1 MAVLE
6 FYSEEDAQVAHEEN
20 HCTELEGKT
29 ISVSIDNV
37 ARRPS
42 RSHEFSPSAPAFVPG
57 GGSGFTSRSMNAEAA
72 SFTPPP
78 PRPPTTGPLN
88 HQQAGPIINVPGSNL
103 QYSASTATYIDPC
116 NLFCKDIDP
125 AMSSSD
131 LFEAFRKFGKIV
143 SARVMRDDAG
153 NSREFGFVSFTQAED
168 ASRALHAMHNTTFG
182 VKTMTV
188 RLHEPKRM
196 RQEKLANKFG
206 GKSKEAGDSSPVLG
220 SGDGEGSETRG
231 SPAGTPGPEGK
242 KMERRQSNSY
252 FKAALAS
259 ENGQVDAAQLS
270 ALSYVVRNEVIS
282 GEFNK
287 RVKELPGMK
296 PENVDSIVA
305 ELAQLKLSEAVTALN
320 TPIELISRV
329 TEIRDRQ
336 EANAAGAPAAGGL
349 LSAPIVP
356 SGGGGDSSSMMS
368 SSPAT
373 GKERER
379 LLKAITA
386 LTLPAGTQVED
397 ITDMLVSLP
406 KKERAMALFNSEFL
420 RTKVD
425 EAREIL
431 EMNDEEGVEQGAAL
445 AASQSAKA
453 VKGAAVTSET
463 TDSTNAATTSS
474 SSTHTLA
481 SLARLP
487 AAEIVRLAS
496 APQSAGSGGLPLPK
510 ADPSIVA
517 ETDTFIDGLMSS
529 SPEDQKQKVSPGA
542 VSPFFLLLISFVPS
556 PAICT
561 LSRFLCIYCSSEKYF
576 SRKCALLLEK
586 RLLRKSVSFT
596 KPPF

>member
-1 MAVLE
+1 MAVIE
-6 FYSEEDAQVAHEEN
+6 FYNEADAQRAQEEV

-29 ISVSIDNV
+29 LSVSIDNV

-42 RSHEFSPSAPAFVPG
+42 RSHEFSPSAAPFVPG
-57 GGSGFTSRSMNAEAA
+57 GSGRSMNASAA

-78 PRPPTTGPLN
+78 PRPPISGPLN
-88 HQQAGPIINVPGSNL
+88 HQQAGPIINVPNSNL
-103 QYSASTATYIDPC
+103 QYSASAATYIDPT

-125 AMSSSD
+125 AMSSND

-168 ASRALHAMHNTTFG
+168 ASRALHAMHNTKFG
-182 VKTMTV
+182 TKTITV

-206 GKSKEAGDSSPVLG
+206 SKTQGGGDSSPILG
-220 SGDGEGSETRG
+220 SGDGEASETRG
-231 SPAGTPGPEGK
+231 SPAGTPGPDGK

-252 FKAALAS
+252 FKAAMAS
-259 ENGQVDAAQLS
+259 DNGQVDAAQLS
-270 ALSYVVRNEVIS
+270 ALSYVVRNEVIA

-287 RVKELPGMK
+287 RVKDLPGMK

-305 ELAQLKLSEAVTALN
+305 ELSQLKLAEAVTALN

-336 EANAAGAPAAGGL
+336 EASQSSTAASPGGL

-379 LLKAITA
+379 LLKAISA
-386 LTLPAGTQVED
+386 LSLPAGTQVED

-420 RTKVD
+420 RNKVD

-431 EMNDEEGVEQGAAL
+431 EMNDEDEGVEP
-445 AASQSAKA
+445 SQSVKA
-453 VKGAAVTSET
+453 VKGAPLTSET
-463 TDSTNAATTSS
+463 EVQNGSASTS

-517 ETDTFIDGLMSS
+517 ETDTFIDGLMSL
-529 SPEDQKQKVSPGA
+529 SPQDQKQKVSRG
-542 VSPFFLLLISFVPS
+542 IS
-556 PAICT
+556 
-561 LSRFLCIYCSSEKYF
+561 R
-576 SRKCALLLEK
+576 
-586 RLLRKSVSFT
+586 
-596 KPPF
+596 